1 MILDDLKLNQ
11 KIKVVDIGAAAIA
24 ETPVYKSLVDLEIA
38 DLIAIDGD
46 IRQKQSIISL
56 YNEKVSVISEFISDG
71 KEHNLYLCAKESGM
85 TSLLKPD
92 INALTFFNGFQI
104 FGEVIKTEKINTKK
118 LDSLENIGSIDFL
131 KVDAQGSE
139 LNIISNGEKSLKN
152 CLGMQLEVSYV
163 CLYENQ
169 PSFGEIDVY
178 LRGKG
183 YIPHQFLKI
192 KRWSIKPTIFN
203 NNFRI
208 PGNQLLESDIIYIKN
223 PLNLTNFHDE
233 ELKKFVLLSHYCFKS
248 IDLCVH
254 LILELEKRNLIEKN
268 SHLEYLK
275 N

>member
-1 MILDDLKLNQ
+1 
-11 KIKVVDIGAAAIA
+11 
-24 ETPVYKSLVDLEIA
+24 
-38 DLIAIDGD
+38 
-46 IRQKQSIISL
+46 
-56 YNEKVSVISEFISDG
+56 
-71 KEHNLYLCAKESGM
+71 M

-139 LNIISNGEKSLKN
+139 LNIIRNGEKSLKN

-183 YIPHQFLKI
+183 YIPH
-192 KRWSIKPTIFN
+192 
-203 NNFRI
+203 
-208 PGNQLLESDIIYIKN
+208 
-223 PLNLTNFHDE
+223 
-233 ELKKFVLLSHYCFKS
+233 
-248 IDLCVH
+248 
-254 LILELEKRNLIEKN
+254 
-268 SHLEYLK
+268 
-275 N
+275 